1 LNKINTF
8 LLILLL
14 SISSKQISAHQI
26 TNAEVGFNPF
36 APQIYITYYNE
47 KADTAKCMA
56 YKENGGLIGVT
67 EVFVI
72 NTLAKMSVSI
82 PYDQLIESRPTKISC
97 VPTSYLSFY
106 NSEKVTKNPYSVL
119 CKKYY
124 NDELIT
130 CKKIA
135 N

>member
-1 LNKINTF
+1 
-8 LLILLL
+8 
-14 SISSKQISAHQI
+14 
-26 TNAEVGFNPF
+26 
-36 APQIYITYYNE
+36 
-47 KADTAKCMA
+47 MA

>member
-1 LNKINTF
+1 MNKINTF

-82 PYDQLIESRPTKISC
+82 PYDQLIEKKNTKISC